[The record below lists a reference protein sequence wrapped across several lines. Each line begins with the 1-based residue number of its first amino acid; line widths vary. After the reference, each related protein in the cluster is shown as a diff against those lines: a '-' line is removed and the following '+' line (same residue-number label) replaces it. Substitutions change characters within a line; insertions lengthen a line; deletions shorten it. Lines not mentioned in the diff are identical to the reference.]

1 MARASVVEHGRREP
15 GHGAPHTG
23 ETDGLCLVRRWLVGM
38 GEMTE
43 GGGGVVGLWVGRG
56 VGVAWRTFWRYFPGS
71 WMRGKLESWR
81 RAVVLVLVARKRAG
95 GGRGVA
101 VGGHVEHADH
111 GVVGGG
117 GGVVGVAGHQ
127 GGLAVVGGAAVL
139 VVGHSGDREVG
150 LEAWRHVEAVG
161 CDVDLIALLEKV
173 MILVLYVVVP
183 GAVLVD
189 VVVVFSTISLGAV
202 WSHAT

>member
-1 MARASVVEHGRREP
+1 
-15 GHGAPHTG
+15 
-23 ETDGLCLVRRWLVGM
+23 
-38 GEMTE
+38 
-43 GGGGVVGLWVGRG
+43 
-56 VGVAWRTFWRYFPGS
+56 
-71 WMRGKLESWR
+71 MRGKLESWR

-95 GGRGVA
+95 GGGGVA
-101 VGGHVEHADH
+101 VGCHVEHADH

-117 GGVVGVAGHQ
+117 GGVVGVARHQ

-139 VVGHSGDREVG
+139 VVRHSGDREVG
-150 LEAWRHVEAVG
+150 LEARRHVEAVG

-189 VVVVFSTISLGAV
+189 VVVVFSAISLGAV
-202 WSHAT
+202 RSHAT

>member
-1 MARASVVEHGRREP
+1 
-15 GHGAPHTG
+15 
-23 ETDGLCLVRRWLVGM
+23 
-38 GEMTE
+38 
-43 GGGGVVGLWVGRG
+43 
-56 VGVAWRTFWRYFPGS
+56 
-71 WMRGKLESWR
+71 MRGKLESWR
-81 RAVVLVLVARKRAG
+81 RAVVLMLVARKRAG
-95 GGRGVA
+95 GGGGVA

-117 GGVVGVAGHQ
+117 GRVVGVARHE

-161 CDVDLIALLEKV
+161 CDVYLVALLEKV
-173 MILVLYVVVP
+173 MVFVLYVVVP
-183 GAVLVD
+183 GAVLVN